1 MEDEKPKSFVNFL
14 NQEKAHTFN
23 YVFASALF
31 YIFGVPIVSNYGYS
45 GIGYGEALGKAA
57 SDGSLPSGRYG
68 QGCFPMTLML
78 YLVASFLFFQS
89 MRNYFSAGD
98 EKKED

>member
-1 MEDEKPKSFVNFL
+1 MEDDKPKSCLNFL

-31 YIFGVPIVSNYGYS
+31 YIFGIPLVSTYGYS
-45 GIGYGEALGKAA
+45 SIEYKAA
-57 SDGSLPSGRYG
+57 LDAQATDGSLPSGRYG

-89 MRNYFSAGD
+89 MKSYFSAV
-98 EKKED
+98 EEEKED